1 MIPQYSLCTKT
12 IIKNKIIGGVMH
24 RAMAKGIKLSSV
36 ALLVAFL
43 GVSAW
48 FTQADEAVNQNT
60 VVTNAE

>member
-1 MIPQYSLCTKT
+1 
-12 IIKNKIIGGVMH
+12 
-24 RAMAKGIKLSSV
+24 MAKGIKLSPV